1 MISSTNNSRVKR
13 IAEYG
18 KKAKA
23 RREDG
28 VFIVEGIRMLRE
40 VNKDLIREVYVTSH
54 FMKNLSGRDKSVID
68 KIRDYDGSSFEEV
81 SDDVMRKMADT
92 QTPQGVIAVVKQQK
106 WTLEDVIY
114 GADAEKSKAAAN
126 SRPFADEK
134 SNAPLI
140 LILENIQDPGNLGNM
155 FRTAE
160 GAGVSGIIMSS
171 DMADV
176 YNPKVVRSTMGAI
189 FRVPFVYENSIPET
203 LKALSEKHNV
213 KSYAAHL
220 KGTKNYDEMDYTSG
234 TAFIIGNEGNGL
246 TDDTANAATD
256 YVLIPML
263 GKVESMNAATSAAIL
278 TFEAARQRRK

>member
-1 MISSTNNSRVKR
+1 MISSTNNSRVKK

-28 VFIVEGIRMLRE
+28 VFIIEGIRMLRE
-40 VNKDLIREVYVTSH
+40 VPSDLIREVYATSH
-54 FMKNLSGRDKSVID
+54 FLKNLSNEDRRVIEE
-68 KIRDYDGSSFEEV
+68 IRKNDGATFEEV

-92 QTPQGVIAVVKQQK
+92 QTPQGVIAVVKQK
-106 WTLEDVIY
+106 SWTLKDMLGERDAT
-114 GADAEKSKAAAN
+114 ADKKAA
-126 SRPFADEK
+126 
-134 SNAPLI
+134 PLL

-155 FRTAE
+155 FRTGE
-160 GAGVSGIIMSS
+160 GAGVTGIIMSS

-189 FRVPFVYENSIPET
+189 FRVPFIYVESIPET
-203 LKALSEKHNV
+203 VRELHEKHGV
-213 KSYAAHL
+213 ISYAAHL
-220 KGTKNYDEMDYTSG
+220 KGKKNYDEIDYHG
-234 TAFIIGNEGNGL
+234 GCAFLIGNEGNGL
-246 TDDTANAATD
+246 TSEAADTATD

-278 TFEAARQRRK
+278 TFEAARQRRNS

>member
-1 MISSTNNSRVKR
+1 MLTSTNNSRVKR

-40 VNKDLIREVYVTSH
+40 VPLDHIREVYATSH
-54 FMKNLSGRDKSVID
+54 FLKNLSNADRTAMEA
-68 KIRDYDGSSFEEV
+68 IRLSDGVSFEEV

-92 QTPQGVIAVVKQQK
+92 QTPQGVIAVVKQKK
-106 WTLEDVIY
+106 WTLQDVIN
-114 GADAEKSKAAAN
+114 GVAEDAKTT
-126 SRPFADEK
+126 
-134 SNAPLI
+134 APLI

-155 FRTAE
+155 FRTGE
-160 GAGVSGIIMSS
+160 GAGVTGIIMSS

-189 FRVPFVYENSIPET
+189 FRVPFIYVDSIPET
-203 LKALSEKHNV
+203 VKELHEKHDIT
-213 KSYAAHL
+213 SYAAHL
-220 KGTKNYDEMDYTSG
+220 KGKKNYDEIDYCSG
-234 TAFIIGNEGNGL
+234 SAFLIGNEGNGL
-246 TDDTANAATD
+246 TDEAANAATD

-263 GKVESMNAATSAAIL
+263 GKVESMNAATSVAIL
-278 TFEAARQRRK
+278 TFEAARQRRNK

>member
-1 MISSTNNSRVKR
+1 MISSTNNSRVKK

-40 VNKDLIREVYVTSH
+40 VPSDLIREVYATSH
-54 FMKNLSGRDKSVID
+54 FLKNISAEDNNIIEGMRSN
-68 KIRDYDGSSFEEV
+68 DGVSFEEV

-92 QTPQGVIAVVKQQK
+92 QTPQGVIAVVKQK
-106 WTLEDVIY
+106 RWTLQDVIT
-114 GADAEKSKAAAN
+114 GSPAGDDKASK
-126 SRPFADEK
+126 
-134 SNAPLI
+134 PLI

-155 FRTAE
+155 FRTGE
-160 GAGVSGIIMSS
+160 GAGVTGIIMSS

-189 FRVPFVYENSIPET
+189 FRVPFIYADSIPQTVKE
-203 LKALSEKHNV
+203 LHEKHGII
-213 KSYAAHL
+213 SYAAHL
-220 KGTKNYDEMDYTSG
+220 KGQKNYDEIDYSDG
-234 TAFIIGNEGNGL
+234 TAFLIGNEGNGL
-246 TDDTANAATD
+246 TDEAADAATG

-278 TFEAARQRRK
+278 TFEAARQRRVKQ

>member
-1 MISSTNNSRVKR
+1 MITSTNNSRIKR
-13 IAEYG
+13 IAEYS

-28 VFIVEGIRMLRE
+28 VFLVEGIRMLRE
-40 VNKDLIREVYVTSH
+40 APLEDIREVYATSH
-54 FMKNLSGRDKSVID
+54 FLSNLSAEDSNIIEEIQSDEGI
-68 KIRDYDGSSFEEV
+68 SFEEV

-92 QTPQGVIAVVKQQK
+92 QTPQGVIAVVKQKK
-106 WTLEDVIY
+106 WTLQDVING
-114 GADAEKSKAAAN
+114 GAV
-126 SRPFADEK
+126 
-134 SNAPLI
+134 SNAPLL

-155 FRTAE
+155 FRTGE
-160 GAGVSGIIMSS
+160 GAGITGIIMSS

-189 FRVPFVYENSIPET
+189 FRVPFIYADSIPDT
-203 LKALSEKHNV
+203 VKNLKDSYGV
-213 KSYAAHL
+213 TSYAAHL
-220 KGTKNYDEMDYTSG
+220 RGKKNYDQIDYKNA

-246 TDDTANAATD
+246 TKVTADAATD

-278 TFEAARQRRK
+278 TFEAARQRRQ